1 MAGNGER
8 SFQPKKGVNIPEVPE
23 QGDAGR
29 ESREVVVV
37 EVERGE
43 MRQLP

>member
-1 MAGNGER
+1 M
-8 SFQPKKGVNIPEVPE
+8 VNIPEVPE
-23 QGDAGR
+23 KRDVGR

-43 MRQLP
+43 VRQLP